1 MKVLNLFIIAVF
13 FALITCGTQL
23 FGQSASGIGLSY
35 GPNRP
40 FSGDYNWGSGWQL
53 FGDIRIG
60 KRFEIVPNIGLE
72 SLNSKGHV
80 YQIDPYNTRK
90 IENIDLLYAGVSGKY
105 NFNNN
110 FFGKIGPLLY
120 VGVGGDDLAT
130 AGIGGTA
137 AGGYN
142 WDLDD
147 HSTLELSL
155 YTSAVYIDSVGN
167 GTTPMVGFKVGYVF
181 NFRGR
186 K

>member
-1 MKVLNLFIIAVF
+1 MHSFKAVF
-13 FALITCGTQL
+13 IFLLILFSCKSFA
-23 FGQSASGIGLSY
+23 QSASGVGLSY

-40 FSGDYNWGSGWQL
+40 FSSDYNWGSGWQL
-53 FGDIRIG
+53 FGDIRIS
-60 KRFEIVPNIGLE
+60 KHFEIVPNLGVE
-72 SLNSKGHV
+72 SLNSKGRV
-80 YQIDPYNTRK
+80 YQIDPYNTKR
-90 IENIDLLYAGVSGKY
+90 IENIGLLYVGVSGKY
-105 NFNNN
+105 NFDNS

-142 WDLDD
+142 WDLDE

-167 GTTPMVGFKVGYVF
+167 GITPMVGFKVVYVI
-181 NFRGR
+181 NFRER